1 MICILCLAEKYRVGK
16 RWIGPLT
23 RVFIGRASSPG
34 LWLCL
39 PANDDGYS
47 HTSLARVS
55 ICIGVSRC
63 SQHGFGVRGPCEGS
77 LMGRKCG
84 PGREWRRSLPWLQAA
99 LPCPA
104 ATLFAPPPSK
114 PTLPPPISARCN
126 VSPPPDQVVQSYI
139 LNLRSGLYQHVTC
152 RINQVAGTST

>member
-47 HTSLARVS
+47 HTSHPRVS

-126 VSPPPDQVVQSYI
+126 VSPLPLLTRWSS
-139 LNLRSGLYQHVTC
+139 LTFSTCGLAFT
-152 RINQVAGTST
+152 NM